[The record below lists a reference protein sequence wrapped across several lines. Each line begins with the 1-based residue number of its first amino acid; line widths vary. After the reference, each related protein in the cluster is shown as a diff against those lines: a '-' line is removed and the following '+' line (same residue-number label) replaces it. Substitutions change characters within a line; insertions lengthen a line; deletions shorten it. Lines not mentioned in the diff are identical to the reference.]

1 VSAAPPLA
9 VHRFTAFGGARCEVL
24 ARGCTDADVSAA
36 VAEVY
41 AFEAR
46 LTRFDP
52 GSELSRLNAAGG
64 ARTPVSP
71 LLEELLRATL
81 EAFELSDG
89 AVNAAVLPALVAA
102 GYDRTIAAVR
112 RRPVQGASP
121 AAVPVPPLDAVLEV
135 GEGWARLRPGA
146 AVDLGG
152 VGKGWLADRLAER
165 LEDAAVNLGGD
176 LRALGPGPD
185 GDGWTVGLCDGS
197 AVRAVDAG
205 IATSGPAGR
214 RWAGGHHLVD
224 PRTGRPATAGPGA
237 VSVVASDALRAEVL
251 AKLVAIRGLAEG
263 APLATARGAAR
274 IRWISALGAA
284 APNGEGASPRPS
296 SPSSMT
302 AFPLV
307 EGAA

>member
-1 VSAAPPLA
+1 MSAAPPLA

-24 ARGCTDADVSAA
+24 ARGCTDADLSAA

-52 GSELSRLNAAGG
+52 GSELSRLNAAAGT
-64 ARTPVSP
+64 RTAVSP
-71 LLEELLRATL
+71 LLQELLRATL
-81 EAFELSDG
+81 DAFELSDG
-89 AVNAAVLPALVAA
+89 AVNAAVLPALLAA
-102 GYDRTIAAVR
+102 GYDR
-112 RRPVQGASP
+112 
-121 AAVPVPPLDAVLEV
+121 
-135 GEGWARLRPGA
+135 A

-197 AVRAVDAG
+197 AVRVVDAG

-214 RWAGGHHLVD
+214 RWA
-224 PRTGRPATAGPGA
+224 
-237 VSVVASDALRAEVL
+237 
-251 AKLVAIRGLAEG
+251 
-263 APLATARGAAR
+263 
-274 IRWISALGAA
+274 
-284 APNGEGASPRPS
+284 
-296 SPSSMT
+296 
-302 AFPLV
+302 
-307 EGAA
+307 